1 MHILWKKVREH
12 LSLLS
17 SNEFKLATNKT
28 LGYDMPRVKLKM
40 MGVLLVSGLI
50 LGVEIEL
57 G

>member
-1 MHILWKKVREH
+1 MKTGSRFAHILEKKVPEN

-40 MGVLLVSGLI
+40 MCTARF
-50 LGVEIEL
+50 
-57 G
+57 